1 MHMYDSSVVPYLTSH
16 QGLRI
21 DAQAGLDY
29 LTSHPLFK
37 NTPIV
42 SAVPYPF
49 RSVGYIQLFIKVL
62 YGQSMGGAVAIDL
75 ASRNSSKVVLEMV
88 I

>member
-1 MHMYDSSVVPYLTSH
+1 MHICNSSSMPYLTSY

-21 DAQAGLDY
+21 DSQTGLDY

-37 NTPIV
+37 DTPIV
-42 SAVPYPF
+42 STVPMHLDLPEL
-49 RSVGYIQLFIKVL
+49 QLFIKVL
-62 YGQSMGGAVAIDL
+62 YGQSIGGAVAIDL
-75 ASRNSSKVVLEMV
+75 ASRNSAKVVLERV